1 MLGRNGDGLETPHAS
16 NPFLESNRRLTL
28 SGRQDLNLRPLGP
41 ELRKMVVDG
50 VSRRGSSKQPLDK
63 TQRETGSTLDAV
75 ASIAHRLQ
83 FLGAPVVRGFSRK
96 LNGRGFLTVAE
107 VAKVLGLSRATVY
120 RLCKEGV
127 IPSVKFLNSIRVQSE
142 QLDAALRTE

>member
-1 MLGRNGDGLETPHAS
+1 M
-16 NPFLESNRRLTL
+16 
-28 SGRQDLNLRPLGP
+28 NLRPLGP

>member
-1 MLGRNGDGLETPHAS
+1 MRKKSHAAITRSTRGLNGY
-16 NPFLESNRRLTL
+16 
-28 SGRQDLNLRPLGP
+28 
-41 ELRKMVVDG
+41 VDG
-50 VSRRGSSKQPLDK
+50 VSPRDSSKQTLDK
-63 TQRETGSTLDAV
+63 TQRENAPNLDAV

-83 FLGAPVVRGFSRK
+83 FLGAPVMRGFSRK
-96 LNGRGFLTVAE
+96 PNGRGFLTVAE

-127 IPSVKFLNSIRVQSE
+127 IPSVKLLNSIRVQTE